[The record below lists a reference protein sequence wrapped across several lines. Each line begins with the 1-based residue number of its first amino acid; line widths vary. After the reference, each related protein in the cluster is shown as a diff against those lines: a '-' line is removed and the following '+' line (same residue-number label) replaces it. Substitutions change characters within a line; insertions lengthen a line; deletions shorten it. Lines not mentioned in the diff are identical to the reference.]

1 MNIYSKS
8 LLKQQMDTTF
18 SEGRKINVPSRSIVQ
33 VTTPAIRGI
42 YKSGDQDRMFNAI
55 AGAQSIGITPI
66 GMTIS
71 GKYSSGFDI
80 PLNGRASIN
89 ERIIKGQFS
98 ASAHTLPENWQDLFD
113 ALKMDLTIKKETNPT
128 VRQLIYNMAD
138 TPNATRIMKLTA
150 LMPYAFQFKTNTGN
164 GDAVPLGEVRGKM
177 EDIVE
182 FYIKATGFTYTL
194 LASLFDMALDM
205 GRVNDGVNVSYNLQ
219 RDADAIDPI
228 LAYNYGAANTTKHTA
243 ANTTGA
249 NPQEKWYLTFMKA
262 VDDLGKR
269 KESIF
274 GNTIKAND
282 LVLLCSSNT
291 SRHFRHIQRGF
302 AISVDKNYP
311 ALDGI
316 STVVEYDGDSIVFND
331 GKVLA
336 FGGVGDTYAYLIK
349 RNELMNIYTKRGL
362 TVEVDNT
369 PDVLTLAQAEKAWYY
384 SEAIYNEGIKDYIQ
398 KITLPAWYA

>member
-1 MNIYSKS
+1 MNTYSRA
-8 LLKQQMDTTF
+8 LLKQQVETTF
-18 SEGRKINVPSRSIVQ
+18 SEGRKIILPSRNIVQ

-42 YKSGDQDRMFNAI
+42 YKTGDQDRMFQSMSGAKNIGSTPVGMAI
-55 AGAQSIGITPI
+55 T
-66 GMTIS
+66 

-98 ASAHTLPENWQDLFD
+98 ASGHTLPENWQDLFD

-128 VRQLIYNMAD
+128 IRQLIYNVVD
-138 TPNATRIMKLTA
+138 TPNATRLMKLTA

-164 GDAVPLGEVRGKM
+164 GDPVPLGEVRGKI
-177 EDIVE
+177 EDTVE
-182 FYIKATGFTYTL
+182 FFIKATGFTYTL
-194 LASLFDMALDM
+194 LANLFDMALDM
-205 GRVNDGVNVSYNLQ
+205 GRVNDGVSVSYNLQ

-228 LAYNYGAANTTKHTA
+228 LAYNYGAAGTAKHTD
-243 ANTTGA
+243 ANATGA

-274 GNTIKAND
+274 GNTVKAND
-282 LVLLCSSNT
+282 LILLCSSNVA
-291 SRHFRHIQRGF
+291 RHFNFIQGGF
-302 AISVDKNYP
+302 AITVDKKYP
-311 ALDGI
+311 ALDSI
-316 STVVEYDGDSIVFND
+316 SSVIVYDGDSIIFND
-331 GKVLA
+331 GKVLS

-349 RNELMNIYTKRGL
+349 KNELMNIYIKRGL
-362 TVEVDNT
+362 TVEADDT
-369 PDVLTLAQAEKAWYY
+369 PDVLTLAQQEKAWYY